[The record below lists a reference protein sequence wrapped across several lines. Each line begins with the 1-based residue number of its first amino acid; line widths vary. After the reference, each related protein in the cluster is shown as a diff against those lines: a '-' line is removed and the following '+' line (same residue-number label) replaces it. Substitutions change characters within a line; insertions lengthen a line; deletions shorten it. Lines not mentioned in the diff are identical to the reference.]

1 MARSAEHMKKDH
13 DREKTIAIVSEAF
26 LELTLSLE
34 AIFLIHGADEDL
46 VEAII
51 RNMEEVYRDALRNL
65 KSRQGRK
72 KTYPAVERFLGR
84 LAPGRYAPQEN
95 LTDPS

>member
-1 MARSAEHMKKDH
+1 MKKDH

>member
-1 MARSAEHMKKDH
+1 MARSAEHMKKEH
-13 DREKTIAIVSEAF
+13 DREKTIAIVSETF

-65 KSRQGRK
+65 KNRGGRK
-72 KTYPAVERFLGR
+72 KAYPAVERFLGR

-95 LTDPS
+95 STELS